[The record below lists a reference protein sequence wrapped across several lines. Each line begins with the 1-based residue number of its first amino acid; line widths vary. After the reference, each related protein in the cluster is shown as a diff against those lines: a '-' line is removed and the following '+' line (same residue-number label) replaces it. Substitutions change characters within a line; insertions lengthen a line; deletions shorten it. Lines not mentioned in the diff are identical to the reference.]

1 MHVFIDSRE
10 QEMISKLTTYFES
23 NKDKFPYIESLSVKT
38 LPSGDLCTDD
48 NYFGCE
54 RKSPSDFISSLVS
67 GKLRQQLIE
76 LKHTY
81 QNPLFIVE
89 GYDGMQDCILKNAG
103 NINPNVIIG
112 ATTSALSHY
121 SVPIQYVGG
130 LYEKFTLSLI
140 NKFYDGK
147 QQRYQSEYTPVR
159 RAATS
164 SEYKMNI
171 IKALPGVGST
181 IATNLL
187 QHYNNSISSIVNA
200 SIEDLTTIEGIGK
213 ERAKQIKEVLS

>member
-1 MHVFIDSRE
+1 MQVFIDSRE
-10 QEMISKLTTYFES
+10 QEMIQKLTTYFES
-23 NKDKFPYIESLSVKT
+23 NKDKYPNITSMEVKT
-38 LPSGDLCTDD
+38 LPSGDLCTSD

-76 LKHTY
+76 LKQTY

-103 NINPNVIIG
+103 TVNPNVIIG
-112 ATTSALSHY
+112 ATTSSLSHY
-121 SVPIQYVGG
+121 NIPIQYVGG

-140 NKFYDGK
+140 NKFYDDK
-147 QQRYQSEYTPVR
+147 QQRYQSEYSPVR

-164 SEYKMNI
+164 AEYKMNL

-187 QHYNNSISSIVNA
+187 QHFSNSISAIVNA
-200 SIEDLTTIEGIGK
+200 SPEELTTIEGIGK